1 MCDSW
6 ECVSLGKSGSSRI
19 RIHCGYSCGIP
30 PHRKQTILCS
40 FIRLYCLRCD
50 DSDFMSHKSVGWS
63 FTFIFS
69 TNEEAKKKQK
79 KQFANFIIGFES
91 RFFSLEFGLF
101 SYFLPVPKTNQNNKD
116 SWMNTVPSVHDC
128 WDGVK
133 IK

>member
-1 MCDSW
+1 M
-6 ECVSLGKSGSSRI
+6 K
-19 RIHCGYSCGIP
+19 
-30 PHRKQTILCS
+30 KQ
-40 FIRLYCLRCD
+40 
-50 DSDFMSHKSVGWS
+50 
-63 FTFIFS
+63 
-69 TNEEAKKKQK
+69 KKKQK

-101 SYFLPVPKTNQNNKD
+101 SYFLPVPETNQNNKD

>member
-69 TNEEAKKKQK
+69 TNEEAKKKK
-79 KQFANFIIGFES
+79 KQFANFIIGS
-91 RFFSLEFGLF
+91 NQGFSLRSLAY
-101 SYFLPVPKTNQNNKD
+101 SPISCLYLKQTKTTK
-116 SWMNTVPSVHDC
+116 TA
-128 WDGVK
+128 G
-133 IK
+133 